1 MHFCLSPVVDI
12 MANCKAFALK
22 QIKFRIC
29 WPTNSLLT
37 DLLTASVKC
46 SSLLFAPLWWNLD
59 TVGGTGPYGGVIVRY
74 WRVFLVLQ
82 SQFLATKGKA
92 TSKLL
97 LLYYAYLKSVDTIV
111 WKVVRLHFFL
121 HRHKERERMR
131 DLGKGWCIHWI
142 LLSGWL
148 LLSAKQLWTKAKS
161 IYSTNKIDF

>member
-59 TVGGTGPYGGVIVRY
+59 TVGGTGPYGGAIVRY
-74 WRVFLVLQ
+74 WGVFLVLQ

-97 LLYYAYLKSVDTIV
+97 LLYYASLKSLLTLLFEKSYVCI
-111 WKVVRLHFFL
+111 FFCIGI
-121 HRHKERERMR
+121 KRERGWET
-131 DLGKGWCIHWI
+131 LGKDDIFIGFYFLVGCYCQQN
-142 LLSGWL
+142 SCEQKPNQFT
-148 LLSAKQLWTKAKS
+148 AQTK
-161 IYSTNKIDF
+161 